1 MNPGEPRSGEL
12 SIELPPH
19 VYRSGFVFE
28 RQRHPRAVFND
39 LAGIDLHVELAD
51 FGDTQITQRLG
62 GSFHSICW
70 RSRGGV
76 CAIGDRDVDRVPRVG
91 RV

>member
-1 MNPGEPRSGEL
+1 MLNPFGRDACGA
-12 SIELPPH
+12 LPGR
-19 VYRSGFVFE
+19 VTFSGFILE
-28 RQRHPRAVFND
+28 RQRHSRPVFND
-39 LAGIDLHVELAD
+39 LAAIDLHVELAD